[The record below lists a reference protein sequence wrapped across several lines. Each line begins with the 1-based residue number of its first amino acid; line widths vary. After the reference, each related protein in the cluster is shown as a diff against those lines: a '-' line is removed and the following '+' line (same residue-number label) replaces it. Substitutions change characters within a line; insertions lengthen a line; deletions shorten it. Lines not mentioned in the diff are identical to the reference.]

1 MVPIFFP
8 YAPVNFGIGGD
19 RTEHVLWRIDD
30 SALKT
35 PHSPQVC
42 VIMVGTNNTGQYK
55 GRQTPQETAE
65 GTREIASRVHRLH
78 PAKLFFCTSFPGENG
93 GRPPAHPK

>member
-1 MVPIFFP
+1 
-8 YAPVNFGIGGD
+8 
-19 RTEHVLWRIDD
+19 
-30 SALKT
+30 
-35 PHSPQVC
+35 
-42 VIMVGTNNTGQYK
+42 MVGTNNTGQYK

-78 PAKLFFCTSFPGENG
+78 PATEIILLHIFPGENG